1 MGKPKNRIPPQKP
14 TAPKAAP
21 AKRETVVIAY
31 VHPGMVSAYFAK
43 SLMLTLL
50 FDRIREQRIVNV
62 LDDWSS
68 ANISASRNEL
78 TRQFLDDSSAD
89 WLMWIDSD
97 MAWNPDA
104 LEQLLA
110 VADPTDRP
118 IVGGLAFG
126 SLDDKL
132 FPTIYH
138 LASMPEGGFSTV
150 RVFDYPRDA
159 LVRCDATGAAFLLIH
174 RTALER
180 IRDHGFN
187 RTFPWFQETEN
198 AGQPVGEDIT
208 FCLRARQLGIPVHVN
223 AAVKVGHHK
232 STLLTEER
240 FMAQLLAEAEQQT
253 AQEG

>member
-1 MGKPKNRIPPQKP
+1 MSKPKNRIPPQKP
-14 TAPKAAP
+14 TV
-21 AKRETVVIAY
+21 AKPPPPRETVVVAY
-31 VHPGMVSAYFAK
+31 LHPGMVSSYFTK

-50 FDRIREQRIVNV
+50 FDRVREQRIVNV

-78 TRQFLDDSSAD
+78 TRQFLDESSAD
-89 WLMWIDSD
+89 WLLWIDSD
-97 MAWNPDA
+97 MAWQPDA

-118 IVGGLAFG
+118 VVGGLCFG
-126 SLDDKL
+126 ALDDQL

-138 LASMPEGGFSTV
+138 LASLPDGGFSTV
-150 RVFDYPRDA
+150 RVFDYPQDA
-159 LVRCDATGAAFLLIH
+159 LVRCTATGAAFLLIH
-174 RTALER
+174 RSALTA

-187 RTFPWFQETEN
+187 ATFPWFQETEN

-208 FCLRARQLGIPVHVN
+208 FCLRAGQVGVPIHVN

-240 FMAQLLAEAEQQT
+240 FLAQRRAEAEQQT

>member
-1 MGKPKNRIPPQKP
+1 MSKPKNRIPPQKP
-14 TAPKAAP
+14 TTPKASP
-21 AKRETVVIAY
+21 AKRDTVVIAY

-50 FDRIREQRIVNV
+50 LDRMREQRIVNV

-68 ANISASRNEL
+68 ANISTSRNEL
-78 TRQFLDDSSAD
+78 TRQFLDDTKAD

-97 MAWNPDA
+97 MAWQPDA
-104 LEQLLA
+104 IEQLLA
-110 VADPTDRP
+110 VTDPSERP

-126 SLDDKL
+126 ALNDQL

-138 LASMPEGGFSTV
+138 LAPLAEGGFSTV
-150 RVFDYPRDA
+150 RVYDYPRDA

-174 RTALER
+174 RGALER
-180 IRDHGFN
+180 IRDHEFDD
-187 RTFPWFQETEN
+187 TYPWFAESRN

-240 FMAQLLAEAEQQT
+240 FTPPMEAS
-253 AQEG
+253 